1 MREVSKE
8 VHFRDRLVT
17 TFVKRDTNFWYA
29 FEKNVKKNPANI
41 AVIDDGVRISYKEIY
56 NLAINQSCH
65 FIQLGIK
72 EGDRVCVLFENS
84 WPLLIYILAGLKD
97 GIIIVPLN
105 PKSSIVENE
114 TIINDCTPNSISV
127 SYTHLTLPTIYSV

>member
-8 VHFRDRLVT
+8 VHFRDRLVS
-17 TFVKRDTNFWYA
+17 TFVKRDTNFWHA

-41 AVIDDGVRISYKEIY
+41 AVIDDGVRISYEEIY
-56 NLAINQSCH
+56 NLAINQSYH

-72 EGDRVCVLFENS
+72 KGDRVCVLFENS

-97 GIIIVPLN
+97 GIIIDIFVSKFVFLGIKK
-105 PKSSIVENE
+105 KS
-114 TIINDCTPNSISV
+114 
-127 SYTHLTLPTIYSV
+127 LL